1 MVVSLQKS
9 YREAFVWVDKI
20 DLFLNRDCLV
30 YREVQGL
37 ESDQLK
43 SYFNPIT
50 WVTFLL
56 GTSPHLF
63 LLLLRLVLFLFCEGT
78 STVISW
84 PTVFG
89 CVT

>member
-9 YREAFVWVDKI
+9 YREAFVWMDKI
-20 DLFLNRDCLV
+20 DHFLNRDCLV

-50 WVTFLL
+50 WVTYLPSNL
-56 GTSPHLF
+56 TLPLF
-63 LLLLRLVLFLFCEGT
+63 LLEAAYLHCCCFVKVLQR
-78 STVISW
+78 
-84 PTVFG
+84 
-89 CVT
+89 

>member
-9 YREAFVWVDKI
+9 YREAFVWMDKI
-20 DLFLNRDCLV
+20 DHFLNRDCLV

-50 WVTFLL
+50 WVTL
-56 GTSPHLF
+56 LF
-63 LLLLRLVLFLFCEGT
+63 LLSNLSSPLLLLEACTGVVVVL
-78 STVISW
+78 
-84 PTVFG
+84 
-89 CVT
+89 